1 MGIENEG
8 PRAASVGLMGMSVQ
22 LLLAGRGE
30 VFSRIQ
36 EVGSTT
42 HLLTFSCV
50 LGTGLDAMVGKE
62 TPQSCVPDGGWGVA
76 CSSVESSCSFL
87 YLDSIFVKHED
98 SFDRALVFLV

>member
-36 EVGSTT
+36 EVGSQ
-42 HLLTFSCV
+42 HIC
-50 LGTGLDAMVGKE
+50 
-62 TPQSCVPDGGWGVA
+62 
-76 CSSVESSCSFL
+76 
-87 YLDSIFVKHED
+87 
-98 SFDRALVFLV
+98 

>member
-1 MGIENEG
+1 MWGLKMRG
-8 PRAASVGLMGMSVQ
+8 PGQLQWVLWGCLYSSSWLVGERCS
-22 LLLAGRGE
+22 AD
-30 VFSRIQ
+30 Q

-76 CSSVESSCSFL
+76 CSSVKSSCSFL
-87 YLDSIFVKHED
+87 YLDSIFVKQED
-98 SFDRALVFLV
+98 SFDRALVFHV